1 MKIIDNFLTIK
12 EQNLIH
18 GIILSKEFGWRFKP
32 YTTDESDFVSIKKN
46 KHNLKIKDS
55 GLFYHIFSLSKNL
68 SQFIFLSST
77 NKSYIGLPNLRS

>member
-55 GLFYHIFSLSKNL
+55 SLFYHIFYVLYLFFQQQPPQSNQLL
-68 SQFIFLSST
+68 
-77 NKSYIGLPNLRS
+77 